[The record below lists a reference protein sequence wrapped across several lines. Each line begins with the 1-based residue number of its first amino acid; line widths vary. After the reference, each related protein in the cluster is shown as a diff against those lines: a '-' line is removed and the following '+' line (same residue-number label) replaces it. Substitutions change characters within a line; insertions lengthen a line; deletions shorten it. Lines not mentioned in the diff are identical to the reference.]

1 MITKLQFKETD
12 YYKQHTTEQ
21 KTELITQ
28 FNTIDQEELKTE
40 LRTHFRGA
48 IYNKTKPI
56 NGIDP
61 ETILE
66 GLSENAQVY
75 LIYIDDSLVY
85 LQTHDPFQVGNVEMT
100 TDTIDK
106 IMNKHIDSLAGNRLM
121 NKVTEKIDE
130 LVNF

>member
-1 MITKLQFKETD
+1 MITKLQFKETE
-12 YYKQHTTEQ
+12 YYKQHTTKQ
-21 KTELITQ
+21 RNKIMKQ
-28 FNTIDQEELKTE
+28 FNSINQDELKTE

-48 IYNKTKPI
+48 IYDKISII

-85 LQTHDPFQVGNVEMT
+85 LQTHDPFQIGNVEMSI
-100 TDTIDK
+100 DTIEK
-106 IMNKHIDSLAGNRLM
+106 IMNRHIDRLVDNRLM
-121 NKVTEKIDE
+121 NKLTEKIDQ
-130 LVNF
+130 LVKF